1 MEEIRET
8 MQAELKTAPP
18 KREREKKTRKKW
30 HKNNVEVFIM
40 AMIGAG
46 FLFVFSYLPMV
57 GAVLAFKK
65 GDGYL
70 NMMDAIFASPWAG
83 FDNFRDIFLDSRF
96 VPIMLNTLGF
106 NLLRLALTM
115 PAPVVVAIMYN
126 EVRHL
131 RLKKGLQFFAYLP
144 NFISIV
150 VWVGLVHSLTDMQT
164 GPLNNLFQAMG
175 SDPINFKGDPK
186 YSWGMIIV
194 SDIIKGTGWGS
205 IMYLAAIVGTNEEL
219 YDAASMLLWQTQS
232 NLDKTEVINTFV
244 LKEGIN
250 NMLYS
255 YASAVG
261 LFQSLVGLVLLVG
274 SNWISK
280 KINGSG
286 VIF

>member
-1 MEEIRET
+1 MKIFY
-8 MQAELKTAPP
+8 
-18 KREREKKTRKKW
+18 
-30 HKNNVEVFIM
+30 V
-40 AMIGAG
+40 
-46 FLFVFSYLPMV
+46 SYLI
-57 GAVLAFKK
+57 
-65 GDGYL
+65 Y
-70 NMMDAIFASPWAG
+70 
-83 FDNFRDIFLDSRF
+83 FLIL
-96 VPIMLNTLGF
+96 P
-106 NLLRLALTM
+106 
-115 PAPVVVAIMYN
+115 
-126 EVRHL
+126 
-131 RLKKGLQFFAYLP
+131 LQFFAYLP

-164 GPLNNLFQAMG
+164 GPINNLFQAMG
-175 SDPINFKGDPK
+175 SDPINFKGDPN
-186 YSWGMIIV
+186 YSWGMIII

-219 YDAASMLLWQTQS
+219 YDAADIDGANRFQKIWYVTIPVVMPLFVLQLVLSISSIMGNDAASMLLWQTQS
-232 NLDKTEVINTFV
+232 NLDRTEVISTFV